1 MALFSKKDQTPKS
14 ENKAL
19 RSVPNNVQSAQPKE
33 PPAAVHLENA
43 MIENARNDSV
53 ESRAKVYQ
61 ELLFSDLLLAL
72 ADPAPQADG
81 STPQQE
87 PGNINIAI
95 LSNQQGVPFAAA
107 FTSAQAAR
115 RWRPENGQYIAI
127 RGQDIFKL
135 LEPSPAEV
143 LVINPASA
151 PFIVLNKVDYRQLA
165 AGIIPQ
171 AQKSPVQV
179 AQGPE
184 GNSGTEQGM
193 QISFPPD
200 AFDADQKERA
210 HEILYANEH
219 VEAAAIGA
227 ILPQNAPKDANWLR
241 TIFLRISNPQESQ
254 ENIQKFCMEIRDA
267 IRQDNPHFEQTHFE
281 VGVMTDPNFWNAMHQ
296 NNFILFDKNPSGE
309 KIENL
314 H

>member
-1 MALFSKKDQTPKS
+1 MALFSKKDPNPKS
-14 ENKAL
+14 GSKPLQEIL
-19 RSVPNNVQSAQPKE
+19 NNVPPSNQPAE
-33 PPAAVHLENA
+33 PPTAVHLESA
-43 MIENARNDSV
+43 MIENARNDTV
-53 ESRAKVYQ
+53 DTRAKVYQ

-72 ADPAPQADG
+72 SDPAPQADG
-81 STPQQE
+81 KPEPQQ

-115 RWRPENGQYIAI
+115 RWRPENGQYISI

-143 LVINPASA
+143 IVINPASA
-151 PFIVLNKVDYRQLA
+151 PFIVLTKVDYRQLA

-171 AQKSPVQV
+171 SPKSPVQV
-179 AQGPE
+179 TQGQNP
-184 GNSGTEQGM
+184 SGEQGM

-200 AFDADQKERA
+200 AFDDAQKERA
-210 HEILYANEH
+210 YDVLFNNPHI
-219 VEAAAIGA
+219 EAAAIGA

-254 ENIQKFCMEIRDA
+254 ENIQKFCIEVRDA
-267 IRQDNPHFEQTHFE
+267 IKQDDANFENTHFE
-281 VGVMTDPNFWNAMHQ
+281 VGVMTDPNFWTAMHQ
-296 NNFILFDKNPSGE
+296 NHFILFDKNPPQE
-309 KIENL
+309 KTDNVN
-314 H
+314 